1 LKCDDRKPAAIT
13 FPLHVRRGDVLLSLT
28 IAILPFV
35 VFWRQAFL
43 QAFWWVFD
51 VREYFFAYHEAA
63 RRVLQSDAL
72 PLWNPYAFSG
82 MPLLGDGQTAMFYP
96 PNWLFFLMPAPAAL
110 NWAILLQFSI
120 AGVGMYLYTRGLG
133 LSRAPSVTSAVVY
146 MFSGFMVSH
155 IVHLSILSGAAL
167 VPLVFLGVERAIVL
181 QSRRWFVVAALF
193 IALQVFTGHPQIPA
207 YAAVAAAIYAPVRAL
222 TIHGLRAAVIAP
234 LKVWLMYLL
243 GFGISAIQLV
253 PWAEVAAHSPRA
265 ARVTESFLFGLHL
278 GRFDLLLAIFPFL
291 RGSVQTGV
299 FGSSLPGEGVA
310 SGIWEHGFYVGI
322 IPLLLAAVAVIGIRR
337 EGGVNLK
344 SLTMIWCLITAVA
357 LFSASGAIA
366 LWRWVIMAT
375 PFIGRLRAVV
385 RVLVLADVGLAVLAG
400 IGLQRILAAGR
411 QPGMRRRLLAI
422 AMCAVL
428 IPFTAALVIQAP
440 ALRDILTRVD
450 LIYTGFRLPNV
461 WVPLLLCV
469 AAASVFLWW
478 ANRGAT
484 RVSLLVAAILAAL
497 DLGLFAYSFHPSGGR
512 EKFGGPPVASFLKR
526 DAGLFRIMPFCGHP
540 NVGQYWDALQ
550 GSASMPY
557 GISSANGFNSLQTRE
572 YTDYLFSPSWMDVS
586 YGLFSDE
593 HALEPESPL
602 LSSLN
607 VKYVLIPQHEHVTPG
622 SSFRQVYRDAAVTV
636 YENLNAYPRAW
647 FPETVEVRES
657 PTDILSRV
665 RADGFDGR
673 KVALIQ
679 ARDGP
684 ALRIDATRP
693 AAPGSIS
700 YGDWGPD
707 HLSLTTSAPGSRVLV
722 LSEMFFP
729 GWDAFIDG
737 KETPIYRANYLFRA
751 VQVPGGTHDV
761 SFTYRPG
768 SALWGMTISMLAS
781 LIAIVVAGV
790 TPGIRWGSLAI
801 RSR

>member
-1 LKCDDRKPAAIT
+1 
-13 FPLHVRRGDVLLSLT
+13 
-28 IAILPFV
+28 
-35 VFWRQAFL
+35 
-43 QAFWWVFD
+43 
-51 VREYFFAYHEAA
+51 
-63 RRVLQSDAL
+63 
-72 PLWNPYAFSG
+72 
-82 MPLLGDGQTAMFYP
+82 MFYP

-120 AGVGMYLYTRGLG
+120 GGVGMYLYTRGLG
-133 LSRAPSVTSAVVY
+133 LSRAPSVTSAVAY
-146 MFSGFMVSH
+146 MFSGVMVSR

-167 VPLVFLGVERAIVL
+167 VPLVFLGVERTIVL

-193 IALQVFTGHPQIPA
+193 IALQVFAGHPQIPA

-234 LKVWLMYLL
+234 LKVCLMYLL

-253 PWAEVAAHSPRA
+253 PWAELAAHSPRA
-265 ARVTESFLFGLHL
+265 ARVTESFVFGGQL
-278 GRFDLLLAIFPFL
+278 GLSELLLAIFPFL

-299 FGSSLPGEGVA
+299 FASSLPSA
-310 SGIWEHGFYVGI
+310 SAASSIWEHSFYVGI
-322 IPLLLAAVAVIGIRR
+322 IPLLLAALAVIGIRC
-337 EGGVNLK
+337 EGGMNLK

-357 LFSASGAIA
+357 LCSASRSIA

-375 PFIGRLRAVV
+375 PVIGRLHVFF

-400 IGLQRILAAGR
+400 IGLQRILAASR
-411 QPGMRRRLLAI
+411 QPWMRRRLLAI

-428 IPFTAALVIQAP
+428 IPFAAALVIHAP
-440 ALRDILTRVD
+440 ALRDKIAQQWPGDTAD
-450 LIYTGFRLPNV
+450 LFYPGFRLPNV
-461 WVPLLLCV
+461 WAPLLLCV

-484 RVSLLVAAILAAL
+484 RATLLLAAILAAF
-497 DLGLFAYSFHPSGGR
+497 DLGLFAYSVHPSGGR
-512 EKFGGPPVASFLKR
+512 EKFLEPPVVSFLKR
-526 DAGLFRIMPFCGHP
+526 DAGLFRIMPFCGHQ
-540 NVGQYWDALQ
+540 NLGQYWDALQ

-572 YTDYLFSPSWMDVS
+572 YTDYLFSPSSMDVS

-647 FPETVEVRES
+647 FPKTVEVRES
-657 PTDILSRV
+657 PADILWRV

-679 ARDGP
+679 ARNGP
-684 ALRIDATRP
+684 ALGIDATQP
-693 AAPGSIS
+693 DAPGSIS
-700 YGDWGPD
+700 YGDRRPD

-729 GWDAFIDG
+729 GWHAFIDG

-751 VQVPGGTHDV
+751 VQVPGGTHEV

-768 SALWGMTISMLAS
+768 SALWGMTISLLAS
-781 LIAIVVAGV
+781 LIAILVAGV
-790 TPGIRWGSLAI
+790 TPGIRGEAAVPEPTLRPPAARAGSSDPAAGI
-801 RSR
+801 AQH